1 MVTIDPEVIVFD
13 MDGVLVDVRE
23 SYRETIVRTVEHFTG
38 KTVPRRLIQDFKNR
52 GGWNNDW
59 ELSQRLCA
67 EHGVEVRYDAVV
79 AYFNHLFLEQ
89 GLIHRERWLPRP
101 GFIEDLAK
109 HYTLAIFTGRNTPEL
124 GITLD
129 REGCRHRFLTVTSD
143 DVTRFKPDPE
153 GLLKIMAAHPG
164 RELLYIGDSVDDAR
178 SARAAGVPFV
188 GIAAADP
195 ELAGLLQNERA
206 LAVLDD
212 INELEGLLCAAR
224 R

>member
-1 MVTIDPEVIVFD
+1 MVSPEIIVFD

-38 KTVPRRLIQDFKNR
+38 KTIPRQLIQDFKNQ

-67 EHGVEVRYDAVV
+67 DHGVEVEYDAVV

-101 GFIEDLAK
+101 GFIEELAGR
-109 HYTLAIFTGRNTPEL
+109 YTLAIFTGRNTLEL

-129 REGCRHRFLTVTSD
+129 REGCRHHFLAVTSD

-153 GLLKIMAAHPG
+153 GLRKIMAAHP
-164 RELLYIGDSVDDAR
+164 EKKLLYLGDSVDDAR
-178 SARAAGVPFV
+178 SARAAGVPFI
-188 GIAAADP
+188 GIAGRDT
-195 ELAGLLQNERA
+195 ELAALLKNEGA
-206 LAVLDD
+206 VAVLDE
-212 INELEGLLCAAR
+212 INELEDLLCAAR
-224 R
+224 P

>member
-1 MVTIDPEVIVFD
+1 MVSPEIIVFD

-38 KTVPRRLIQDFKNR
+38 KTIPLRLIQDFKNQ

-67 EHGVEVRYDAVV
+67 DHGVTVEYDAIV

-101 GFIEDLAK
+101 GLIEELAGR
-109 HYTLAIFTGRNTPEL
+109 YTLAIFTGRNTLEL

-129 REGCRHRFLTVTSD
+129 REGCRHHFLTVTSD

-153 GLLKIMAAHPG
+153 GLRKIMATHPG
-164 RELLYIGDSVDDAR
+164 KELLYLGDTVDDAR
-178 SARAAGVPFV
+178 SSRAAGVPFI
-188 GIAAADP
+188 GIAGRDT
-195 ELAGLLQNERA
+195 ELATLLKKEGA
-206 LAVLDD
+206 VAVLDE
-212 INELEGLLCAAR
+212 INELEGLLCAAHP
-224 R
+224 

>member
-1 MVTIDPEVIVFD
+1 MVTMRPDIIVFD
-13 MDGVLVDVRE
+13 MDGVLVDALE

-38 KTVPRRLIQDFKNR
+38 KTIARQLIQDFKNQ

-67 EHGVEVRYDAVV
+67 DHGVTVEYDAVV
-79 AYFNHLFLEQ
+79 AYFNRLFLDQ

-101 GFIEDLAK
+101 GLIEELAER
-109 HYTLAIFTGRNTPEL
+109 YILAIFTGRNTLEL

-129 REGCRHRFLTVTSD
+129 REECRHHFLTVTSD

-164 RELLYIGDSVDDAR
+164 KELLYIGDSVDDAR
-178 SARAAGVPFV
+178 SARAAGVPFL
-188 GIAAADP
+188 GIAGHDE
-195 ELAGLLQNERA
+195 ELAFLLETEGA
-206 LAVLDD
+206 VAVLKD
-212 INELEGLLCAAR
+212 INELGDLLCVALP
-224 R
+224 